1 MVDVEKASFSFES
14 FKVPIFSS
22 NESNHSGSD
31 LQLGFSPA
39 GKYNTNNGE
48 FELKLQFITH
58 ESNKVD
64 KIIFELTSVAVFK
77 FSKSIP
83 FEDIPPFFYKN
94 AIAIMFPYLRAFI
107 STLTLQANTKLLN
120 LGLMN
125 LSDLEKPLKDNTIS
139 ISE

>member
-1 MVDVEKASFSFES
+1 MVDVEKAVFSFES
-14 FKVPIFSS
+14 FKVPIFSY

-58 ESNKVD
+58 EANKVD